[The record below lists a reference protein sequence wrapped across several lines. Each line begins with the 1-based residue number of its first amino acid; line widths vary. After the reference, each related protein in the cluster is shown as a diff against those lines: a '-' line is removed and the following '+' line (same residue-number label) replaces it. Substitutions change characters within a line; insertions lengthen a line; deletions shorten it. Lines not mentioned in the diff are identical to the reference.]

1 MKGRILKLLR
11 AGEGVVSGESLS
23 ASLGISRVSIWKHI
37 HKLQELGYHI
47 EAAANGYCLKASPDV
62 LYPWEF
68 PGREASLVYFP
79 ELDSTMDTAK
89 DLARKNCPDF
99 TVVVAGVQLK
109 GRGRLRRVWL
119 SAEGGLYFT
128 MVLRP
133 QIHPLQSSRVNFLAS
148 LTLARTLQDQFDIDA
163 KVKWPNDIL
172 VDGKKICG
180 MLSELEAEGDHVTFI
195 NIGMGINVNNNPE
208 VFEAKAS
215 SIKNIVGQEIPRKE
229 ILGPFLDEFEKRMKI
244 ADFDHVISEWKKNT
258 ATLNQMVKI
267 VTTHDETEGL
277 AVDVDENG
285 ALMVKLED
293 GTLKTVIYGD
303 CFHVEPSKPSKQ
315 TKRS

>member
-1 MKGRILKLLR
+1 MKGQILKALR
-11 AGEGVVSGESLS
+11 AGAGVVSGERLS

-47 EAAANGYCLKASPDV
+47 EATSNGYRLKVSPDV

-68 PGREASLVYFP
+68 PDREANLVYFP
-79 ELDSTMDTAK
+79 ELGSTMDTAK

-99 TVVVAGVQLK
+99 TVVVAGIQTK

-128 MVLRP
+128 MILRP
-133 QIHPLQSSRVNFLAS
+133 QIHPLQSSRINFLAS
-148 LTLARTLQDQFDIDA
+148 LTLARTLQDLFDIDA

-172 VDGKKICG
+172 VEGKKICG
-180 MLSELEAEGDHVTFI
+180 MLSELEAEADQVAFI

-208 VFEAKAS
+208 ILESKAS
-215 SIKNIVGQEIPRKE
+215 SIKNIVGREIPRKE
-229 ILGPFLDEFEKRMKI
+229 ILAPFLDEFERRMKKEN
-244 ADFDHVISEWKKNT
+244 FDHVISEWKEYS
-258 ATLNQMVKI
+258 ATLNQVVKI
-267 VTTHDETEGL
+267 VTTHDETEGV

-303 CFHVEPSKPSKQ
+303 CFHTEPSKLSKQ